1 MCGERRRRPWARA
14 SRRSGAALLE
24 VMVALAILA
33 VAGVTAVAATGESV
47 RAAARV
53 RESEREIREASAFL
67 EAVAL
72 WPREDLDRRLGDRA
86 QGRWRL
92 RISRPSPTVYEIAL
106 ADSAGSDVLLETA
119 LYRPDAPRAEAP
131 DEAR

>member
-1 MCGERRRRPWARA
+1 MRIDRKLRLRARA
-14 SRRSGAALLE
+14 GAALLD

-33 VAGVTAVAATGESV
+33 VAGVAAVAATGESV
-47 RAAARV
+47 RAAARL

-106 ADSAGSDVLLETA
+106 TDSTDTDVLLETA
-119 LYRPDAPRAEAP
+119 LYRPEPPRAERP
-131 DEAR
+131 GDAR

>member
-1 MCGERRRRPWARA
+1 MRA
-14 SRRSGAALLE
+14 DRQLRWHGRAGAALLE

-33 VAGVTAVAATGESV
+33 VAGVAAVAATGESV
-47 RAAARV
+47 RGAARL

-67 EAVAL
+67 DAVAL

-106 ADSAGSDVLLETA
+106 SDSTGTDVLLESA
-119 LYRPDAPRAEAP
+119 LYRPEAPRAATP
-131 DEAR
+131 VDAR

>member
-1 MCGERRRRPWARA
+1 MRA
-14 SRRSGAALLE
+14 DWQLRWRGRAGAALLE

-33 VAGVTAVAATGESV
+33 IAGVAAVAATRESV
-47 RAAARV
+47 RAAARL
-53 RESEREIREASAFL
+53 REGEREIREASAFL

-72 WPREDLDRRLGDRA
+72 WPREDLDRRLGERA

-106 ADSAGSDVLLETA
+106 TDSTGADFLLETA
-119 LYRPDAPRAEAP
+119 LYRPEAP
-131 DEAR
+131 HSEETGDVR